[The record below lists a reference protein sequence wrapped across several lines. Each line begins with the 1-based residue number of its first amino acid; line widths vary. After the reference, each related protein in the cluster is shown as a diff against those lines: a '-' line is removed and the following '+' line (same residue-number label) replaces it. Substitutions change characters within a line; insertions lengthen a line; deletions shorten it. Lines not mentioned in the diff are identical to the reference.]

1 MTDNPSQAD
10 AIERDL
16 DAIEDALVALGRAAL
31 NDAKHRGTT
40 PLDQAASEEFRST
53 HSQLAA
59 LIKDPVNELCF
70 LGMETLRLHLEKIAE
85 PDEIGA
91 LFQRVTERVRAE
103 VGSQPPSAERLQ

>member
-1 MTDNPSQAD
+1 MNEDPAHAH

-16 DAIEDALVALGRAAL
+16 DAIEDALVALGRAAR

-40 PLDQAASEEFRST
+40 PSDQSASEDFRST

-59 LIKDPVNELCF
+59 LIKDPVNELCY

-85 PDEIGA
+85 PDEIGE

-103 VGSQPPSAERLQ
+103 VGLQPPSPERLQ